1 VFISVH
7 LWLINYAPLC
17 GLCVFALNICWFRSS
32 MKKILIIAD
41 YYLPGFESGGA
52 ARTLANMVDRLGDR
66 FDFRLICRDH
76 DGVFNRESYTSVN
89 IGEWN
94 TVGNVR
100 VYYLK
105 KDEVK
110 AGRLRQLINE
120 TRPDAIYLN
129 SFFSRLTIF
138 TLALLKFRRIAKTPV
153 ILAPEGEFSPGALE
167 INSLKK
173 NLFIPNAKA
182 FLLSNDIIWKAA
194 SESEKL
200 EITNRL
206 GPGLDIRVAPNM
218 PPRIIFPEYDQ
229 TKKRLKKS
237 GEAKMVFLS
246 RMMRKKNLNWLLE
259 KLGSIKGN
267 LAIDIYGTLE
277 EPDYWEECQRLT
289 AVLPSNIIV
298 NYCGKV
304 AHDQVSETLF
314 EYDFF
319 VLPTLGENFGHV
331 FIEALAAGLP
341 LLISD
346 RTPWR
351 DLEEKGIGWDL
362 SLEDPE
368 AWLRAV
374 QACVYLSGE
383 RSAKMSSGARSFA
396 VEWLRSPEIERS
408 NIELFAS

>member
-1 VFISVH
+1 
-7 LWLINYAPLC
+7 
-17 GLCVFALNICWFRSS
+17 
-32 MKKILIIAD
+32 MQKILIIAD

-52 ARTLANMVDRLGDR
+52 ARTLANMVERLGDR

-94 TVGNVR
+94 TVGNAQ

-120 TRPDAIYLN
+120 TKPDAIYLN

-138 TLALLKFRRIAKTPV
+138 TLALLKFRRIVKTRI

-182 FLLSNDIIWKAA
+182 LLLSNDIIWKAA

-218 PPRIIFPEYDQ
+218 PPQIIFPEYDQ
-229 TKKRLKKS
+229 TQKRQKKS
-237 GEAKMVFLS
+237 GEARMVFLS

-259 KLGSIKGN
+259 KLGPIKGS
-267 LAIDIYGTLE
+267 LTIDIYGTLE
-277 EPDYWEECQRLT
+277 EADYWTECQRIT
-289 AVLPSNIIV
+289 AALPPNILV
-298 NYCGKV
+298 NYKGKV
-304 AHDQVSETLF
+304 AHDRVSATLF

-331 FIEALAAGLP
+331 VIEALAAGLP
-341 LLISD
+341 LLISN

-351 DLEEKGIGWDL
+351 DLEEKGIGWDI
-362 SLEDPE
+362 SLEQPHEWLAAIQNAIDMPAVE
-368 AWLRAV
+368 HAQTTAAAREFALAWLA
-374 QACVYLSGE
+374 
-383 RSAKMSSGARSFA
+383 
-396 VEWLRSPEIERS
+396 SPEIELS
-408 NIELFAS
+408 NAEILTGS

>member
-1 VFISVH
+1 
-7 LWLINYAPLC
+7 
-17 GLCVFALNICWFRSS
+17 
-32 MKKILIIAD
+32 MQKILIIAD

-52 ARTLANMVDRLGDR
+52 ARTLANLVERLGDR

-89 IGEWN
+89 VGEWN
-94 TVGNVR
+94 TIGNAQ

-105 KDEVK
+105 KDEVN
-110 AGRLRQLINE
+110 AGNLRKLIKE
-120 TRPDAIYLN
+120 TNPDAIYLN

-138 TLALLKFRRIAKTPV
+138 TLALLKFRRIAKAPV

-182 FLLSNDIIWKAA
+182 FLLSHDIIWKAA
-194 SESEKL
+194 SDSEKE

-218 PPRIIFPEYDQ
+218 PPRVIFSEYDQ
-229 TKKRLKKS
+229 SKKHQKKS
-237 GEAKMVFLS
+237 GEVRMVFLS
-246 RMMRKKNLNWLLE
+246 RFMRKKNLNWLLD
-259 KLGSIKGN
+259 KLGTITGS
-267 LAIDIYGTLE
+267 LTIDIYGTLE
-277 EPDYWEECQRLT
+277 EPEYWTECQRIVAT
-289 AVLPSNIIV
+289 LPPNIAV
-298 NYCGKV
+298 NYKGKV
-304 AHDQVSETLF
+304 AHGQVSAILF
-314 EYDFF
+314 EYDLF

-351 DLEEKGIGWDL
+351 DLKKKGIGWDL
-362 SLEDPE
+362 PLEDPQS
-368 AWLRAV
+368 WRQAV
-374 QACVYLSGE
+374 QEFIDMDAAE
-383 RSAKMSSGARSFA
+383 FAKISAAARHFA
-396 VEWLRSPEIERS
+396 AEWLASPEIERA
-408 NIELFAS
+408 NIEVLATASKTR

>member
-1 VFISVH
+1 M
-7 LWLINYAPLC
+7 
-17 GLCVFALNICWFRSS
+17 R
-32 MKKILIIAD
+32 KILIIAD

-52 ARTLANMVDRLGDR
+52 ARTLANMVERLGAR
-66 FDFRLICRDH
+66 YDFRLICRDH
-76 DGVFNRESYTSVN
+76 DGVFNRESYTGVN

-94 TVGNVR
+94 TVGNAH

-120 TRPDAIYLN
+120 TKPDAIYLN
-129 SFFSRLTIF
+129 SFFSRMTIF
-138 TLALLKFRRIAKTPV
+138 TLALLKFRRINKIRL

-182 FLLSNDIIWKAA
+182 FLLSNDMIWKAA

-229 TKKRLKKS
+229 TKKRLKQS
-237 GEAKMVFLS
+237 GEARMVFLS

-259 KLGSIKGN
+259 KLGSINGN
-267 LAIDIYGTLE
+267 LTIDIYGTLE
-277 EPDYWEECQRLT
+277 EPDYWTECQRIT
-289 AVLPSNIIV
+289 AALPPNISV
-298 NYCGKV
+298 NYRGKV
-304 AHDQVSETLF
+304 AHDQVSATLF
-314 EYDFF
+314 QYDFF
-319 VLPTLGENFGHV
+319 LLPTLGENFGHV
-331 FIEALAAGLP
+331 FIEALASGLP
-341 LLISD
+341 LIISD

-351 DLEEKGIGWDL
+351 DLEQKSIGWDIA
-362 SLEDPE
+362 LEDPE
-368 AWLRAV
+368 AWI
-374 QACVYLSGE
+374 
-383 RSAKMSSGARSFA
+383 SAIQTALDLEPDQYANMSATARRYA
-396 VEWLRSPEIERS
+396 VEWLASPEIERT
-408 NIELFAS
+408 NIDVLAISKLNSISDESGLI

>member
-1 VFISVH
+1 
-7 LWLINYAPLC
+7 
-17 GLCVFALNICWFRSS
+17 

-52 ARTLANMVDRLGDR
+52 ARTLANMVERLGDR

-94 TVGNVR
+94 TVGNAQ
-100 VYYLK
+100 VYYLR

-110 AGRLRQLINE
+110 AGRLRQLLNE
-120 TRPDAIYLN
+120 TGPDAIYLN

-138 TLALLKFRRIAKTPV
+138 TLALLKFRRINKTKL

-173 NLFIPNAKA
+173 SLFIPNAKA

-229 TKKRLKKS
+229 TKKRLKQS
-237 GEAKMVFLS
+237 GEARMVFLS

-259 KLGSIKGN
+259 KLGPIKGS
-267 LAIDIYGTLE
+267 LTMDIYGTLE
-277 EPDYWEECQRLT
+277 EPDYWAECQRIT
-289 AVLPSNIIV
+289 AALPPNVSV
-298 NYCGKV
+298 NYKGKV
-304 AHDQVSETLF
+304 AHDRVSATLF

-319 VLPTLGENFGHV
+319 LLPTLGENFGHV
-331 FIEALAAGLP
+331 FIEALASGLP
-341 LLISD
+341 LIISD

-351 DLEEKGIGWDL
+351 RLEEKAIGWDL
-362 SLEDPE
+362 PLEDE
-368 AWLRAV
+368 KAWIKAV
-374 QACVYLSGE
+374 QT
-383 RSAKMSSGARSFA
+383 A
-396 VEWLRSPEIERS
+396 VEMPGDEHAQMVASARKFALVWLLSPEIERANVEVLS
-408 NIELFAS
+408 KER